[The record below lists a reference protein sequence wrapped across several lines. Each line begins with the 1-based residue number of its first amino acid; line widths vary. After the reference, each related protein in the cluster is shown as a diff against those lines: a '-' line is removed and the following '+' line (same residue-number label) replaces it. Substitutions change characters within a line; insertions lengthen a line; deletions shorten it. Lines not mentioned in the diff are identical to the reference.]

1 MPRPRSTE
9 PRTRLNLEVLVSVRD
24 RLERLGKMMEAE
36 SLTEVIRRI
45 SAAYEVLLLL
55 PKGELIH
62 RMDDGTE
69 RTILIVP

>member
-36 SLTEVIRRI
+36 SLTEVIRI
-45 SAAYEVLLLL
+45 LLLL